1 MARFIGFLIAILS
14 RPHRG
19 APDRNALSRSSR
31 SALLL
36 TGSSRR
42 AGLLAAEADSEGEGS
57 APPGLEDPSF
67 EPGGEETALEGLPG
81 DSEAEGSEG
90 DGEEPPVEP
99 EPIEQPEFTEP
110 APAPV
115 ATAEL
120 SPPAPAPEVPL
131 PPPDESTPP
140 PSYEPA
146 QSAPSYEA
154 APQPP
159 PEPMENDAIVAP
171 PGAAEDPPS
180 APHPAAPQPPAAS
193 PEAVTEAPPPEASSQ
208 ESEPLGA
215 RARCHASRH
224 QLIQPRATR
233 PWQVLLQRA
242 SRRLPLGDSRGSAP
256 ERRQQR
262 GDRSRGRAAL
272 APQRRSDRHRR
283 PEPGPGRHR
292 ASSRLAA
299 QRRTIRATGARSR
312 SHMELAIP
320 PLRGR
325 DRFLPPFFDEWG
337 EHFHRYSLC

>member
-1 MARFIGFLIAILS
+1 MAQFIGFLIAILS

-19 APDRNALSRSSR
+19 APDRKRALAIVSIV
-31 SALLL
+31 ALL
-36 TGSSRR
+36 TGSL
-42 AGLLAAEADSEGEGS
+42 APTWALAAEADSEGEGS

-67 EPGGEETALEGLPG
+67 EPGGEETALEGLP

-208 ESEPLGA
+208 ESEPLVPA
-215 RARCHASRH
+215 
-224 QLIQPRATR
+224 PVATPPDTNSSSLGR
-233 PWQVLLQRA
+233 PV
-242 SRRLPLGDSRGSAP
+242 
-256 ERRQQR
+256 
-262 GDRSRGRAAL
+262 
-272 APQRRSDRHRR
+272 
-283 PEPGPGRHR
+283 PGRFSYSVR
-292 ASSRLAA
+292 PGDCLWAIAEALLPSGASNAEIAAEVERLW
-299 QRRTIRATGARSR
+299 RLNEDRIGTGDPN
-312 SHMELAIP
+312 LVLVGTV
-320 PLRGR
+320 LRLG
-325 DRFLPPFFDEWG
+325 
-337 EHFHRYSLC
+337 